1 MNNKFTADTLSRYV
15 KIDKWIFEVK
25 SVRAIRVDDFGKPY
39 TAVANIALNG
49 DSAYIDG
56 LLTRED
62 DDFTREDYQTFGI
75 MSQQLGLENISF
87 DRFKRQSK
95 VSESVKVPPIPRV
108 KVPPLS
114 VKVPPLNVNVSP
126 LNYAKPELKLVVV

>member
-1 MNNKFTADTLSRYV
+1 MKNQSSQDSLSRYV

-25 SVRAIRVDDFGKPY
+25 SVRAIRVEDFGKPY

-62 DDFTREDYQTFGI
+62 DDFTREDYQTFEK
-75 MSQQLGLENISF
+75 MSQQLGLETVSF
-87 DRFKRQSK
+87 DRFKQQRKS
-95 VSESVKVPPIPRV
+95 SDTVKVPPINCV
-108 KVPPLS
+108 
-114 VKVPPLNVNVSP
+114 
-126 LNYAKPELKLVVV
+126 KPELKLVIV